1 MKPLELNLARV
12 ALIAAALFA
21 LGGYALVE
29 ARGIAFGGRK
39 APARVTPEELRSSS
53 TGSSTFIYWS
63 HGLRGK

>member
-1 MKPLELNLARV
+1 MTKLKPDPTRV
-12 ALIAAALFA
+12 VLMAVAALTLGSYALI
-21 LGGYALVE
+21 E

-53 TGSSTFIYWS
+53 SGSSTFLYWS